1 MVDPH
6 SPPPARTRPAVV
18 TISSYL
24 LILVAAIQV
33 IQLILT
39 LITIGTTRDVLH
51 DAYSGTDANGAD
63 ALADFTVAVGIGGA
77 ILVLLIGIGLV
88 VLAMLNNR
96 GRNGARITTWVVG
109 GIMVCCTGSS
119 LISGLAGGFAGSGQ
133 TSGDAP
139 SPEEIQ
145 RRLEQELPSWLTPV
159 TTLLAVVALLA
170 LLTALILLALP
181 AANEFFRK
189 PQQGWEPPVPGAA
202 YPAYPQNPG
211 YPGAPAYPQTPG
223 HPQAPGY
230 PAAPGYPHGPGQPG
244 QSTYPHAAP
253 GTSSPDQPTPYP
265 DQPTP
270 GPSSSDR
277 PDPSGP
283 GQWGDSGPSTSGGGD
298 SGPSSSGGGD
308 SGSSSG
314 GGSSSS
320 D

>member
-39 LITIGTTRDVLH
+39 LVTIGTTRDVLH

-63 ALADFTVAVGIGGA
+63 ALADFTVAVGVGGA

-109 GIMVCCTGSS
+109 GILVCCTGGN

-133 TSGDAP
+133 TSGNAP

-159 TTLLAVVALLA
+159 STLLAVVALLA
-170 LLTALILLALP
+170 LLAALILLALP
-181 AANEFFRK
+181 AANAFFRK

-211 YPGAPAYPQTPG
+211 YPQAQAYPQT
-223 HPQAPGY
+223 PGY

-244 QSTYPHAAP
+244 QPSYPHATP
-253 GTSSPDQPTPYP
+253 GPSSPDQPSPYP

-283 GQWGDSGPSTSGGGD
+283 GQWGDSGPSTSGGD
-298 SGPSSSGGGD
+298 SGPSTGGGGD

>member
-39 LITIGTTRDVLH
+39 LTTIGTTRDVLH

-63 ALADFTVAVGIGGA
+63 TLADFTIAIGIGSA

-109 GIMVCCTGSS
+109 GILVCCTGSN
-119 LISGLAGGFAGSGQ
+119 LISGLAGGFAGTGQ

-159 TTLLAVVALLA
+159 NTLLAVVALLA

-181 AANEFFRK
+181 AANAFFRK
-189 PQQGWEPPVPGAA
+189 PQQGWEPPVPGGA

-211 YPGAPAYPQTPG
+211 YPQAPAYPQT
-223 HPQAPGY
+223 PGY

-244 QSTYPHAAP
+244 QPPYPHASHGP
-253 GTSSPDQPTPYP
+253 SSPDQPTPYP

-283 GQWGDSGPSTSGGGD
+283 GQWSDSGPSTSGGD
-298 SGPSSSGGGD
+298 SGPSGGGGD

>member
-18 TISSYL
+18 TVSSYL
-24 LILVAAIQV
+24 LILVAVIQV

-39 LITIGTTRDVLH
+39 LTTIGTTRDVLH

-63 ALADFTVAVGIGGA
+63 TLADFTVAVGIGGA

-119 LISGLAGGFAGSGQ
+119 LISGLAGGFAGTGQ

-159 TTLLAVVALLA
+159 STLLAVVALLA

-189 PQQGWEPPVPGAA
+189 PQQGWEPPIPGAA

-211 YPGAPAYPQTPG
+211 YPQAPAYPQT
-223 HPQAPGY
+223 
-230 PAAPGYPHGPGQPG
+230 PGYPHGPGQPG
-244 QSTYPHAAP
+244 QPTYPHATP
-253 GTSSPDQPTPYP
+253 GPSSPDQPTPYP

-283 GQWGDSGPSTSGGGD
+283 GQWGDSGPSTSGGD
-298 SGPSSSGGGD
+298 SGPSGGGD